1 MATTRVPPEKQAEID
16 DLEQAIRRAVE
27 AEISELASNLA
38 TTDDA
43 HLFGADELKIR
54 AIALK
59 IAAKAYEQH
68 LTRKKTD
75 TTAPG

>member
-1 MATTRVPPEKQAEID
+1 MPTTHISPEKQAEID
-16 DLEQAIRRAVE
+16 DLEQAIRQAVE
-27 AEISELASNLA
+27 AEISELAANLA
-38 TTDDA
+38 GTDDA
-43 HLFGADELKIR
+43 HLFGQNEFKIR